1 MTYDALLAVLL
12 DAASF
17 GILLSRVFTPE
28 PLRVQALTS
37 LSLRG

>member
-12 DAASF
+12 DVASF
-17 GILLSRVFTPE
+17 SALLSRVFKPE
-28 PLRVQALTS
+28 PLRAQALTS